1 MISKELLNDLDS
13 YILRYDD
20 EDDEYSQM
28 GEDPSIYTYGT
39 TPFSTFAKIVGG
51 MRKPKR
57 LVILGS
63 SIGWKCFYWNSIYPD
78 IPVVGYDIH
87 EIRHDYACYL
97 GEKHGVENVSFVCGD
112 MSECDFREGDLVWEN
127 NICMN
132 KAEVDQIN
140 YMLLSSFE
148 DIQIVS
154 YMKILG
160 YLCAEDDTISVAAK
174 DGSIKSC
181 SYRVERG
188 TIFSSSDDYQWL
200 IENRDGQDWSIESN
214 FWII

>member
-1 MISKELLNDLDS
+1 MISKELLEDLDS
-13 YILRYDD
+13 YIHTYDD
-20 EDDEYSQM
+20 EDEEYSEM
-28 GEDPSIYTYGT
+28 GEDPSIYTYGPFVGD

-51 MRKPKR
+51 MRRPKR
-57 LVILGS
+57 LVVLGS

-78 IPVVGYDIH
+78 IPAVGYDIH
-87 EIRHDYACYL
+87 EVRHDYACYL
-97 GEKHGVENVSFVCGD
+97 GEKYEVENVSFVCGD

-132 KAEVDQIN
+132 HDEIERLN

-154 YMKILG
+154 YIAILG
-160 YLCAEDDTISVAAK
+160 YLCDDDKKITVASK
-174 DGSIKSC
+174 DGSIKRIP
-181 SYRVERG
+181 YRRERG
-188 TIFSSSDDYQWL
+188 NIFSSTDDESSWMN
-200 IENRDGQDWSIESN
+200 EWSIESN